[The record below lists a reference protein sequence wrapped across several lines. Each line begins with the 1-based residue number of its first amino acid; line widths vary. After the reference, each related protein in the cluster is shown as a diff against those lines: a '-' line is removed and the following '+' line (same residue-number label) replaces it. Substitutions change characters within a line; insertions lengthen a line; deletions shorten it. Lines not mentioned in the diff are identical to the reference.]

1 MSVAAILLRLLQCSH
16 SLCVDSVFDIFFF
29 WYVFDKLGGR
39 YFTWDKHFF
48 PDPIAMQENLAASGR
63 KLVTIIDPHIKKD
76 SNYYIY
82 KEGQEKGLFVMNKDK
97 QEFDG

>member
-1 MSVAAILLRLLQCSH
+1 MLQTHARCLALLTPSH
-16 SLCVDSVFDIFFF
+16 LV
-29 WYVFDKLGGR
+29 GR

-48 PDPIAMQENLAASGR
+48 PDPIAMQDNLAASGR
-63 KLVTIIDPHIKKD
+63 KLVTIIDPHIKRD

-82 KEGQEKGLFVMNKDK
+82 KEGQEKGLYVMNKDK